1 MIITNVYRILSE
13 ELLFVFTNE
22 LDIFIH
28 KIKHGVS
35 PKISLKER

>member
-13 ELLFVFTNE
+13 ELLFDFTNE

-28 KIKHGVS
+28 KIKHEGFTENQS
-35 PKISLKER
+35 